1 MDRPTDEERKSK
13 LLNFDELRKRIAPV
27 TKNENPPAQR
37 SVRTEEQKVAELQLD
52 VGRLITSV
60 VDMDRTIAEQS
71 HLIGLL
77 VKAVT
82 YMDSKLREGK
92 Y

>member
-1 MDRPTDEERKSK
+1 MDRPTDEEIKSK

-27 TKNENPPAQR
+27 TKNEIPTAQ
-37 SVRTEEQKVAELQLD
+37 SNIKTEEQKVIDLQLD

-60 VDMDRTIAEQS
+60 VDLDRVIAEQA
-71 HLIGLL
+71 HLIGML
-77 VKAVT
+77 VKALT
-82 YMDSKLREGK
+82 YMDSKLRSGK